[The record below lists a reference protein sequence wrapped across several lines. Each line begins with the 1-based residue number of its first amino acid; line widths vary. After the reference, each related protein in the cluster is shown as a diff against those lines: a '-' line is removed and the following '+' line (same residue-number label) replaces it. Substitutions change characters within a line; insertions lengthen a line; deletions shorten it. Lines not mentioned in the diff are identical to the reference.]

1 MTVDSDI
8 AAFLP
13 YLAAAPPLSDPVAA
27 RAGMRLMTVDLRDP
41 ATLAPVRS
49 TEDTVIG
56 DNRARVYRPDVDGPT
71 PTVLFIHGGGFVIG
85 DIETHDDHAR
95 LLCHR
100 TGSTVV
106 SIDYR
111 LAPEHPFPAGYEDCT
126 RALHHVVDN
135 VGALGGDA
143 ARIAVA
149 GDSAGGNLSA
159 ATAQYARD
167 HGIAL
172 KAQCLIY
179 PSVDLTTDEDA
190 YPSRRANAEGY
201 LLTAADMMW
210 FREQYAPEDD
220 PRASVIDGELE
231 GLAPAIVATAEY
243 DPLRDE
249 GVEYAQRLEKA
260 GVQTIAKT
268 YPGLIHGFFGLGPLS
283 KAAQAAVEDI
293 CADFRELLT

>member
-1 MTVDSDI
+1 MDSDI

-49 TEDTVIG
+49 TEDTAIG
-56 DNRARVYRPDVDGPT
+56 GLRARIYRPDAEGTT
-71 PTVLFIHGGGFVIG
+71 PTVLFLHGGGFVIG
-85 DIETHDDHAR
+85 DLDTHDDHAR
-95 LLCHR
+95 LVCNR

-126 RALHHVVDN
+126 RALDHVVDN
-135 VGALGGDA
+135 VAALGGDA
-143 ARIAVA
+143 TRIAVA

-172 KAQCLIY
+172 KAQCLLY
-179 PSVDLTTDEDA
+179 PSVDFTTDEDT
-190 YPSRRANAEGY
+190 YPSRRENAEGY
-201 LLTAADMMW
+201 LLTAADMLW
-210 FREQYAPEDD
+210 FREQYAPAQDH
-220 PRASVIDGELE
+220 RASVIDGDLD

-249 GVEYAQRLEKA
+249 GVAYAQRLEKA
-260 GVQTIAKT
+260 GVPTVAKT
-268 YPGLIHGFFGLGPLS
+268 YPGLIHGFFGMGPLS

-293 CADFRELLT
+293 CADFRELLA